1 MEEKI
6 GVEQAMPDNEQKN
19 ITNSDFFKNLS
30 DEEKKLALE
39 ILKQYATEGQSD
51 LFEDLKYADFEE
63 IPVDISTFM
72 HDPPSLHHLPEIH
85 QQKLTDSVK

>member
-1 MEEKI
+1 MEEKN
-6 GVEQAMPDNEQKN
+6 GVEQAMPDNEQN

-72 HDPPSLHHLPEIH
+72 HDPR
-85 QQKLTDSVK
+85 